1 VPERGIPRALVSGAA
16 DHLCRRPP
24 GYGRIMNLAEEFVLL
39 AYGDDGVPDTDSV
52 RLDHGLGGALLLEL
66 AISGRIGVED
76 KKVVILDPTATG
88 DPLVDQALDRIVA
101 DDKTRKPAHW
111 VKKFTDTR
119 KPALDRLVDQGVLT
133 REQDKVL
140 FVFPR
145 TRYPAR
151 NGVEPVP
158 ETEARQRLTAAVSGA
173 GPVEPRTAALCALV
187 GATNLDRKVF
197 RTLDRKRVDER
208 LREISAGDLTAAA
221 VRQTVEEIQTAVIVA
236 VVAASAVSAA
246 TS

>member
-1 VPERGIPRALVSGAA
+1 
-16 DHLCRRPP
+16 
-24 GYGRIMNLAEEFVLL
+24 MNLAEEFVLL

-76 KKVVILDPTATG
+76 KKVVVLDPTATG

-101 DDKTRKPAHW
+101 DDKPRKPAYW

-145 TRYPAR
+145 TRYPAP

>member
-1 VPERGIPRALVSGAA
+1 
-16 DHLCRRPP
+16 
-24 GYGRIMNLAEEFVLL
+24 MNLAEEFVLL

-66 AISGRIGVED
+66 AISGRISVED
-76 KKVVILDPTATG
+76 KKVVVLDPTATG

-101 DDKTRKPAHW
+101 DDKPRKPAHW
-111 VKKFTDTR
+111 VKKFTDAR

-145 TRYPAR
+145 TRYPAP

-208 LREISAGDLTAAA
+208 LREISAGDATAAA

>member
-1 VPERGIPRALVSGAA
+1 
-16 DHLCRRPP
+16 
-24 GYGRIMNLAEEFVLL
+24 MNLAEEFVLL
-39 AYGDDGVPDTDSV
+39 AYGDDGAPDTDSV

-66 AISGRIGVED
+66 AISGRVGVED
-76 KKVVILDPTATG
+76 KKIVVLDPAATG
-88 DPLVDQALDRIVA
+88 DPLVDQALERIVA
-101 DDKTRKPAHW
+101 DGRPRRPAHW

-140 FVFPR
+140 LVFPR
-145 TRYPAR
+145 TRYPAP

-158 ETEARQRLTAAVSGA
+158 ETEARQRLTAAVAGT

-187 GATNLDRKVF
+187 AATNLDRKVF
-197 RTLDRKRVDER
+197 RSLDRERVVER
-208 LREISAGDLTAAA
+208 LREISAGDWAASA
-221 VRQTVEEIQTAVIVA
+221 VRQTVEELQTAVIVA
-236 VVAASAVSAA
+236 VVAASTVSAA

>member
-1 VPERGIPRALVSGAA
+1 
-16 DHLCRRPP
+16 
-24 GYGRIMNLAEEFVLL
+24 MNLAEEFVLL

-76 KKVVILDPTATG
+76 KKVVVLDPAATG
-88 DPLVDQALDRIVA
+88 DPLVDQALGRIVA
-101 DDKTRKPAHW
+101 DDKPRKPAHW
-111 VKKFTDTR
+111 VKKFSDTR

-145 TRYPAR
+145 TRYPAP

-208 LREISAGDLTAAA
+208 LREISAGDPTAAA